1 MLESA
6 AAMWLD
12 ANLAGF
18 DHLFLSIQH
27 FFADKA
33 GVVLTPLFRAITI
46 LGEKGWPFF
55 LLAFIFILFANTR
68 DLGVCIFGAVCCGAL
83 ITNIILKDNVAR
95 LRPFENSIEYE
106 LWWMAVG
113 SPAEEGFSF
122 PSGHVTACAAG
133 MTAITMMRGKK
144 WIIPSIVIV
153 LLMAISRTYLMAHYP
168 SDVAAAILIGVFSGI
183 VAWFITQLIF
193 RFLNRHRAKVP
204 FFGWLLDFDI
214 RDVLPFLPR
223 REKKAASAPARK
235 KASAAD
241 EDVKA
246 YPAKRRAPAAEAP
259 AEGVQPAP
267 ARPTAKKENTAPAH
281 AAAEPAKGAPARSGG
296 RHALPE
302 GSKSSRPKASGTY
315 QGKH

>member
-33 GVVLTPLFRAITI
+33 GVVLTPLFRAITF

-168 SDVAAAILIGVFSGI
+168 SDVVAAILIGI
-183 VAWFITQLIF
+183 VAWFISQLIF

-241 EDVKA
+241 EDVKT

-267 ARPTAKKENTAPAH
+267 ARPAAKEASAAPVRRPAH
-281 AAAEPAKGAPARSGG
+281 AAAELAKGAPARSGG

>member
-1 MLESA
+1 M
-6 AAMWLD
+6 
-12 ANLAGF
+12 
-18 DHLFLSIQH
+18 
-27 FFADKA
+27 
-33 GVVLTPLFRAITI
+33 
-46 LGEKGWPFF
+46 
-55 LLAFIFILFANTR
+55 
-68 DLGVCIFGAVCCGAL
+68 
-83 ITNIILKDNVAR
+83 
-95 LRPFENSIEYE
+95 
-106 LWWMAVG
+106 
-113 SPAEEGFSF
+113 
-122 PSGHVTACAAG
+122 
-133 MTAITMMRGKK
+133 
-144 WIIPSIVIV
+144 
-153 LLMAISRTYLMAHYP
+153 
-168 SDVAAAILIGVFSGI
+168 FSGI

-223 REKKAASAPARK
+223 REKKAASAPSRK

-241 EDVKA
+241 EDVKT

-267 ARPTAKKENTAPAH
+267 ARPAAKKENTAPAH
-281 AAAEPAKGAPARSGG
+281 AAAEPAKAAPARSGG